1 MTTEELI
8 IAAVRIGGALL
19 VLRWAFAGS
28 IAAILIDF
36 SDLFMMNLLDLGGVR
51 NYQSLDKWL
60 DLAYMLTFLWV
71 ALRWTGPPRTIAA
84 ALFAYRILGVLT
96 FEAIGSRTVLLFF
109 PNVFEFWFVFVA
121 AARHYKPN
129 VRPNLAPLPRM
140 ASPPNSPKGVPGI
153 RPPRRQM
160 ARQLPR
166 HRRSSSM
173 VELADNPKMAGPLT
187 TPPSISEKTSADG
200 SPDRLLT
207 SFFAN

>member
-51 NYQSLDKWL
+51 NYQALDKWL

-84 ALFAYRILGVLT
+84 ALFAYRILGVLSLR
-96 FEAIGSRTVLLFF
+96 GRRQ
-109 PNVFEFWFVFVA
+109 PN
-121 AARHYKPN
+121 
-129 VRPNLAPLPRM
+129 
-140 ASPPNSPKGVPGI
+140 
-153 RPPRRQM
+153 RPPILPQRLRVLVRLRSRR
-160 ARQLPR
+160 P
-166 HRRSSSM
+166 
-173 VELADNPKMAGPLT
+173 PGT
-187 TPPSISEKTSADG
+187 TPTYD
-200 SPDRLLT
+200 LT
-207 SFFAN
+207 WPRSG

>member
-36 SDLFMMNLLDLGGVR
+36 ADLFMMNLLDLGGVR

-60 DLAYMLTFLWV
+60 DLAYMITFLWV

-84 ALFAYRILGVLT
+84 ALFAYRILGVLA

-121 AARHYKPN
+121 AAQQFKPQYE
-129 VRPNLAPLPRM
+129 
-140 ASPPNSPKGVPGI
+140 I
-153 RPPRRQM
+153 TW
-160 ARQLPR
+160 
-166 HRRSSSM
+166 RRS
-173 VELADNPKMAGPLT
+173 VIWLVPLT
-187 TPPSISEKTSADG
+187 ALKEFQEYALHGAQWLDNYRATDVVVAWWEWLVGLKWLG
-200 SPDRLLT
+200 R
-207 SFFAN
+207 